1 MLAPFFCM
9 GYFYASKKTKIVA
22 YALTFGIIILIVL
35 VKFLEQPWRG
45 IVDFGVVLGLSYGLI
60 SFLICAAKSLFAPS
74 FSEAPEVPER

>member
-1 MLAPFFCM
+1 M
-9 GYFYASKKTKIVA
+9 IV

-60 SFLICAAKSLFAPS
+60 SFLIYAAKSLFSPS
-74 FSEAPEVPER
+74 FNEAPEVPER